1 MEWVQSCRGV
11 LQEAIECSIKKRFK
25 MKTLTINQ
33 MSSVCGGKGDPR
45 DFVDGFLCAY
55 GLCTWETGVGLLVA
69 AWGCG
74 RTFGII

>member
-1 MEWVQSCRGV
+1 
-11 LQEAIECSIKKRFK
+11 

-33 MSSVCGGKGDPR
+33 MSSVCGGKGDPT